1 MILQSLLEI
10 NKKYQS
16 DKGGKHPYLEKYY
29 SNLFAPI
36 RNNNLNFLEIG
47 VYHGASLKLWR
58 DYFPNANFHGVDLKN
73 RKNYFNNLDRIT
85 LHQGKS
91 DQPSTYKNLK
101 TQFDIIIDDG
111 NHRSATQIPT
121 FKLSRPMVK
130 QGGYYIIEDVV
141 DLQDLQTYF
150 DGIKIFYTVYDYS
163 NTHEKDSII
172 IQIKK

>member
-1 MILQSLLEI
+1 VLDIIEI

-58 DYFPNANFHGVDLKN
+58 DYFPNANLHGVDFKN
-73 RKNYFNNLDRIT
+73 RKNYFDNLDRIT

-91 DQPSTYKNLK
+91 DQSSTYRNSLL
-101 TQFDIIIDDG
+101 TVPVPQIST
-111 NHRSATQIPT
+111 NSA
-121 FKLSRPMVK
+121 S
-130 QGGYYIIEDVV
+130 
-141 DLQDLQTYF
+141 
-150 DGIKIFYTVYDYS
+150 
-163 NTHEKDSII
+163 SILAV
-172 IQIKK
+172 